1 MKSRTALLALTFLLI
16 VQATVLATQV
26 ASATMSPTENVNVYT
41 GNRLTVRSD
50 QSSIRTVVI
59 RGNLSAATITTTS
72 YPAKNFTIAT
82 NQTTLYTLNL
92 WLSYPSSFTAF
103 IETRDPHASSSS
115 QVTSYYVSSGDLN
128 LTIYA
133 SFQPGPG
140 SGTSGPLGFNS
151 FYDWLGQFGS
161 AFPFWIKIL
170 YGLLAVQF
178 AFVGQRWIR
187 FEDDRRRLDS
197 HLPPLDRG
205 NKVYLWTDIVF
216 RALVAGFAISL
227 VLMLGEVFVILIS
240 QYLLFV
246 NLSLFPLLDFFS
258 LFFVAI
264 LAVLFYLAR
273 EGLERF
279 LDLKPM
285 MED

>member
-1 MKSRTALLALTFLLI
+1 MKSRTALLALILILI
-16 VQATVLATQV
+16 VQATLLASK
-26 ASATMSPTENVNVYT
+26 ASATMSPTENVNLYT
-41 GNRLTVRSD
+41 GNRLVVRSD

-82 NQTTLYTLNL
+82 NQTELYTLNVF
-92 WLSYPSSFTAF
+92 LSLPSSFTAF
-103 IETRDPHASSSS
+103 IETRDPRASSSS

-140 SGTSGPLGFNS
+140 SGATGPLGFNS

-205 NKVYLWTDIVF
+205 NKVYLWTDIIF

-227 VLMLGEVFVILIS
+227 VIMLGEVFVILIS

-264 LAVLFYLAR
+264 LAGLLYLAR
-273 EGLERF
+273 EGLDRF

-285 MED
+285 VED